1 MDKIFSRKRIT
12 IPKVFVSK
20 IPEKKEDIIRRKK
33 IKVILVL
40 TIAIFTM
47 VSIVKGINPIIN
59 RLCIDASKKEATLV
73 SNKKATE
80 VMSNYTYEDMV
91 TIYRDENNNVTMIKS
106 NIIAINEITSDV
118 AVKIQEE
125 FESNRES
132 TMHLRARKFNR
143 YKNFIRFRAR
153 YSNKIINFRNSFDK
167 SKKRI

>member
-33 IKVILVL
+33 IKIILIL
-40 TIAIFTM
+40 IISIFTM
-47 VSIVKGINPIIN
+47 VSIINGINPIIN
-59 RLCIDASKKEATLV
+59 KLCIDASKKEATFV
-73 SNKKATE
+73 SNRKATE

-91 TIYRDENNNVTMIKS
+91 TIYRDENNNITMIKS

-118 AVKIQEE
+118 AEKIQKE
-125 FESNRES
+125 FENNKES

-143 YKNFIRFRAR
+143 YKDFIRVRTQ
-153 YSNKIINFRNSFDK
+153 YSNKIINVRNCTYK
-167 SKKRI
+167 GKKRI